1 MKADVEQPRAPKA
14 DVGPRFARLEVVAAT
29 VAAWLTAC
37 RNYYAASSRY
47 EDLSRLSDAELERR
61 GLTRTTLGRHACE
74 AGDREGRCSR

>member
-1 MKADVEQPRAPKA
+1 MKADVDPRPRKA
-14 DVGPRFARLEVVAAT
+14 RARPRFIRLEAFAAT

-61 GLTRTTLGRHACE
+61 GLTRRTLGRHACE
-74 AGDREGRCSR
+74 AGDREDRSSG